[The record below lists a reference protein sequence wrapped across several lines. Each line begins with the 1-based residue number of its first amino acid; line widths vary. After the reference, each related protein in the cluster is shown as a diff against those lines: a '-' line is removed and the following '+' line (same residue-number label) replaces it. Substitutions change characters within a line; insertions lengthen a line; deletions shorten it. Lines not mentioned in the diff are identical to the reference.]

1 MTSITKTK
9 FKNAN
14 EAYEYLLD
22 AAIVKGVKF
31 DDIEKRN
38 QAMPTPEEMLLGL
51 YQWLSDQLQ
60 NQLNNIGSNNEK
72 KIALR
77 N

>member
-31 DDIEKRN
+31 DDTV
-38 QAMPTPEEMLLGL
+38 AMF
-51 YQWLSDQLQ
+51 
-60 NQLNNIGSNNEK
+60 NIGYYIEDPQANHITNK
-72 KIALR
+72 QR
-77 N
+77 NWSCI